1 MTIRTFV
8 LVLGCALLLA
18 MVALAQ
24 NGQPINSPQIP
35 DLVIANH
42 ILANEGVLDAYG
54 HVSVRD
60 ERNPTHYLMSR
71 SMPPLF
77 VQAADIIEY
86 DADSK
91 PINDTRPLF
100 NERFIHGEIYRLR
113 PDVKAIVH
121 FHAPEVVTFS
131 VGNIPLRPMVHMAG
145 FLPPDIP
152 IWDIKTAAGITDML
166 VRNNDLGHSLAQAL

>member
-60 ERNPTHYLMSR
+60 ERNPAHFFLAR
-71 SMPPLF
+71 GLPPS
-77 VQAADIIEY
+77 VVTAADIAEY
-86 DADSK
+86 DQDSK
-91 PINDTRPLF
+91 PVPDSQNAGYT
-100 NERFIHGEIYRLR
+100 ERFIHGEIYRAR
-113 PDVKAIVH
+113 PD
-121 FHAPEVVTFS
+121 
-131 VGNIPLRPMVHMAG
+131 
-145 FLPPDIP
+145 
-152 IWDIKTAAGITDML
+152 
-166 VRNNDLGHSLAQAL
+166 